1 MKIEILLWLVRSFEP
16 GGPCLAQHPANQD
29 FDGLEYVIL
38 VGNNE
43 AGKGLKAI
51 SLMAKTPQA
60 SLLMN

>member
-43 AGKGLKAI
+43 GGRQGSKGY
-51 SLMAKTPQA
+51 
-60 SLLMN
+60 